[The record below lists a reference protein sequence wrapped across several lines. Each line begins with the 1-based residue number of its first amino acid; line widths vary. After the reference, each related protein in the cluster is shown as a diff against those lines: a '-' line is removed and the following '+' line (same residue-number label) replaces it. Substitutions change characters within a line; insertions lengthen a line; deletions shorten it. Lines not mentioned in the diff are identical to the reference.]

1 MSKEVFF
8 MFDDEQ
14 GIKGKPRGIHVSS
27 LCTARGQKIYAS
39 PLNPL
44 LIELSSDL
52 VLQSILSPFQRDLG
66 VIMKELERIR
76 GDAWHLSR
84 TYPQVKENIMERLT
98 DVDECW
104 QNLDKK
110 FLERKARLSQAEQVQ
125 LYFNDC
131 RELMYGLA
139 P

>member
-1 MSKEVFF
+1 M
-8 MFDDEQ
+8 
-14 GIKGKPRGIHVSS
+14 
-27 LCTARGQKIYAS
+27 
-39 PLNPL
+39 
-44 LIELSSDL
+44 SSDL
-52 VLQSILSPFQRDLG
+52 VLQPILSLFQRDLG
-66 VIMKELERIR
+66 AIMKELERIR
-76 GDAWHLSR
+76 GEAWHLSR

-104 QNLDKK
+104 ENLDKK

-131 RELMYGLA
+131 RELMYVLA

>member
-1 MSKEVFF
+1 MV
-8 MFDDEQ
+8 
-14 GIKGKPRGIHVSS
+14 
-27 LCTARGQKIYAS
+27 
-39 PLNPL
+39 
-44 LIELSSDL
+44 ELSSDL
-52 VLQSILSPFQRDLG
+52 VLQSPLSLFQRDLG

-104 QNLDKK
+104 ESLDKK

-131 RELMYGLA
+131 RELMYVLA

>member
-1 MSKEVFF
+1 M
-8 MFDDEQ
+8 
-14 GIKGKPRGIHVSS
+14 
-27 LCTARGQKIYAS
+27 
-39 PLNPL
+39 L
-44 LIELSSDL
+44 LINARSDL
-52 VLQSILSPFQRDLG
+52 VLQCILSLFQRDLG
-66 VIMKELERIR
+66 AITKELERIR
-76 GDAWHLSR
+76 GEAWHLSR

-104 QNLDKK
+104 ENLDKK

-131 RELMYGLA
+131 RELMYVLA